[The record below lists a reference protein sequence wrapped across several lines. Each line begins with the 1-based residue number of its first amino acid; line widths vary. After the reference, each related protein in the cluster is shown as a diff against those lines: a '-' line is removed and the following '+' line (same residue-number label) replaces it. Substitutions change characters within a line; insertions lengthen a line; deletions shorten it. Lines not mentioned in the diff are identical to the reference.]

1 MSADRDLTA
10 IEEQA
15 ADWMVERDRG
25 LSPARQRELACWLRA
40 DDRHAAVFSALQ
52 ATWELIGESRAGLSG
67 AASPATS
74 RRIWAAWLPLTVAAA
89 AALAVSATGWW
100 RLAHAKPDSAAP
112 FTLTRTTD
120 IGQVRRIDLP
130 DGSVIQLNTNSA
142 ADIRFT
148 DAERRVKLARGE
160 AHFSVARNPRR
171 PFIVSVAG
179 VDVRVVGTVF
189 NVRLRSEAVDVVVTE
204 GKVRVDSPG
213 PAESPAVEPAAD
225 AHHSEL
231 TAGQKLSVG
240 LATSSAPVASAP
252 TDVSTA
258 EIKQIL
264 AWRERRL
271 EFDAAPLGDIVNEI
285 NRYNRHQLVIV
296 DPRLRDQ
303 RFGGSF
309 PAGDYA
315 TFVRMLESSFG
326 VVADRQGN
334 ETRLRARAP

>member
-1 MSADRDLTA
+1 MSADRDITA
-10 IEEQA
+10 IEVQA

-25 LSPARQRELACWLRA
+25 LSAARQRELTRWLRA
-40 DDRHAAVFSALQ
+40 DDRHAAVFSALE
-52 ATWELIGESRAGLSG
+52 ATWELIGESRAGASG
-67 AASPATS
+67 AARPATS
-74 RRIWAAWLPLTVAAA
+74 RRVRPAWFPITLAAA
-89 AALAVSATGWW
+89 AAVAVSVAGWG
-100 RLAHAKPDSAAP
+100 RLAHSRPDPAAA
-112 FTLTRTTD
+112 FALSRTTE

-160 AHFSVARNPRR
+160 AHFSVARNPGP

-213 PAESPAVEPAAD
+213 QAASGVVEPAAG

-240 LATSSAPVASAP
+240 LASSSVPVAEP
-252 TDVSTA
+252 TEVSTA

-264 AWRERRL
+264 AWQDRRL
-271 EFDAAPLGDIVNEI
+271 DFDAAPLGDIVNEI

-296 DPRLRDQ
+296 DPRLREQ

-309 PAGDYA
+309 PAGDYE